1 MSFNEGSQLDPTRVN
16 DARGSGGGGGRPGL
30 AIGGGIG
37 GIIVLILGIIL
48 GPQALSGALAG
59 DPALNT
65 SEVQNAQGAEINSCT
80 NGASANQREDCRIL
94 ATVQSLDSYWK
105 DQGADSV
112 RVPFQ
117 APGVKIFS
125 QGTNTA
131 CGSATSAV
139 GPFYCPGDST
149 IYIDPT
155 FFAELTRNYGADDGA
170 LAQEYVVA
178 HEYGHHIQNLT
189 GAIENSQVGSGS
201 QGGSVRVELQADC
214 YAGVWA
220 NHASSTT
227 DASGQRFMK
236 QLTEQDVKSALSA
249 AAAVGDD
256 HIQKKSTGRVSPESW
271 SHGSSAQRQAWFL
284 AGYEAGDPG
293 VCDTFGASDLN
304 RP

>member
-16 DARGSGGGGGRPGL
+16 DARGAGGGLRPGM
-30 AIGGGIG
+30 AIGGGVG
-37 GIIVLILGIIL
+37 GIIVLVLSIIL
-48 GPQALSGALAG
+48 GPQALSGVLNG
-59 DPALNT
+59 DPAQAN
-65 SEVQNAQGAEINSCT
+65 SEVQNAQGAQINSCT
-80 NGASANQREDCRIL
+80 TGASANEREDCRIL
-94 ATVQSLDSYWK
+94 GTVQSLDSYWK
-105 DQGADSV
+105 DLGADSV
-112 RVPFQ
+112 RAQFQ

-125 QGTNTA
+125 SGTNTA

-178 HEYGHHIQNLT
+178 HEYGHHMQNLT
-189 GAIENSQVGSGS
+189 GAIENSQQGSGS

-227 DASGQRFMK
+227 DASGNRFMK
-236 QLTEQDVKSALSA
+236 QLTDQDVRSALSA
-249 AAAVGDD
+249 AEAVGDD
-256 HIQKKSTGRVSPESW
+256 NIQKKATGRVTPESW
-271 SHGSSAQRQAWFL
+271 THGSSDQREAWFM
-284 AGYEAGDPG
+284 AGYKAGDPG
-293 VCDTFGASDLN
+293 VCDTFGATDLN

>member
-16 DARGSGGGGGRPGL
+16 DARGAGGGGGRPGL
-30 AIGGGIG
+30 AIGGGVG
-37 GIIVLILGIIL
+37 GIIVLVLSIIF
-48 GPQALSGALAG
+48 GPQALSGVVNG
-59 DPALNT
+59 DPAQST
-65 SEVQNAQGAEINSCT
+65 SEIQNTAGAEINSCT
-80 NGASANQREDCRIL
+80 TGASANEREDCRIL
-94 ATVQSLDSYWK
+94 GTVQSLDSYWK

-112 RVPFQ
+112 RVQFQ

-125 QGTNTA
+125 SGTNTA

-149 IYIDPT
+149 IYIDPS

-178 HEYGHHIQNLT
+178 HEYGHHMQNLT
-189 GAIENSQVGSGS
+189 GAIENSQRGSGS

-227 DASGQRFMK
+227 DASGNRLIK
-236 QLTEQDVKSALSA
+236 QLTEQDVDSALSA

-256 HIQKKSTGRVSPESW
+256 HIQQKTTGRVSPESW
-271 SHGSSAQRQAWFL
+271 SHGSSEQRKAWFM
-284 AGYEAGDPG
+284 AGYESGDPG
-293 VCDTFGASDLN
+293 VCDTFQTDNLN
-304 RP
+304 TP